1 MNTTKY
7 GQQGYFKHPIKNS
20 YIGIRGVKS
29 QTWRIWELV
38 IDARVM
44 VVTYWP
50 ARLPFLDK
58 NGEHE
63 FIPSKNEHTEECKA
77 NSGIKPE
84 NVVWLENESNNKIK
98 DIGADFKKDAL
109 IWH

>member
-1 MNTTKY
+1 
-7 GQQGYFKHPIKNS
+7 
-20 YIGIRGVKS
+20 
-29 QTWRIWELV
+29 
-38 IDARVM
+38 M

-84 NVVWLENESNNKIK
+84 NVV
-98 DIGADFKKDAL
+98 
-109 IWH
+109 